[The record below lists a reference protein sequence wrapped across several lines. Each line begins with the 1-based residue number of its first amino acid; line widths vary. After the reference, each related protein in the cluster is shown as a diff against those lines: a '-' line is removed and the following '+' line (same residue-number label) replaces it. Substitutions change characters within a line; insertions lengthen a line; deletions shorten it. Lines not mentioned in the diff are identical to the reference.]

1 MRRKCITML
10 LALVMVVSLF
20 AGVVPTSAAAAG
32 SNYTQVP
39 VVTDDTNADGTAA
52 SDAYKKAY
60 PEYMANAAPDV
71 VLPGLTDGENLVPQ
85 GSPTGRRRTGCWSA
99 IMWINMIRPTLARP

>member
-32 SNYTQVP
+32 SNYTQAQ
-39 VVTDDTNADGTAA
+39 VVTTIPMPTALLH
-52 SDAYKKAY
+52 
-60 PEYMANAAPDV
+60 PMPI
-71 VLPGLTDGENLVPQ
+71 
-85 GSPTGRRRTGCWSA
+85 RRHIRSIWQTPHR
-99 IMWINMIRPTLARP
+99 MWCFPA

>member
-60 PEYMANAAPDV
+60 PDYMANAAPDV

-85 GSPTGRRRTGCWSA
+85 GIAYWAEKTGCWSA

>member
-39 VVTDDTNADGTAA
+39 VVTDDTNADGSAA
-52 SDAYKKAY
+52 SE
-60 PEYMANAAPDV
+60 PIRRHI
-71 VLPGLTDGENLVPQ
+71 PGLYGKTPH
-85 GSPTGRRRTGCWSA
+85 R
-99 IMWINMIRPTLARP
+99 MWCFPA